1 MSFSTPSQSLG
12 YLRCHLFQPRGQVPT
27 QVVEREPCA
36 AVAATCGLD
45 RVPDLNR
52 AGTHVLA
59 LGRRHRHSTDDRHP
73 DNQEVLRSGRSSQS
87 VALSSGFPPSPRPC
101 ASTARA
107 VDARR
112 NGELIPL
119 SGWICQGAAGGGFR
133 RFTSSFHVGVE
144 AIIEQ
149 KCFGGFFDHS
159 LVILLV
165 TR

>member
-87 VALSSGFPPSPRPC
+87 VALSSGFPPSLRPC

-107 VDARR
+107 GRETERGTYAFVWLGLSRR
-112 NGELIPL
+112 
-119 SGWICQGAAGGGFR
+119 CR
-133 RFTSSFHVGVE
+133 R
-144 AIIEQ
+144 
-149 KCFGGFFDHS
+149 CF
-159 LVILLV
+159 LALY
-165 TR
+165 